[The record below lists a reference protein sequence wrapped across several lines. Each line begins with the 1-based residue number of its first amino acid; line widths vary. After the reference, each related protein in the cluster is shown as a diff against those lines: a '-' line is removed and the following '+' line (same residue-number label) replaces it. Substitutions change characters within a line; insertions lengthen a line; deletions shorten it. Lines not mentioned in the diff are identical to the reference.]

1 MNDTCSKLMDQKK
14 KSTSMNARSYGIYYM
29 KGQNKHSFI
38 SVEKHMFDQWM
49 NRNYVG

>member
-1 MNDTCSKLMDQKK
+1 
-14 KSTSMNARSYGIYYM
+14 MNARSYGIYYM

-49 NRNYVG
+49 NRNYVGSKGNIGMLKEY